1 MRVTK
6 NEEIIS
12 SLFYDRFHTFEEMRE
27 PELRHYH
34 ESSVMPEDLAGY
46 LQVQKAFP
54 INGFV
59 VVGNIVYL
67 YIRRNLTANIM
78 KDNKLTCCCEFYIIF
93 NHIRPPL

>member
-12 SLFYDRFHTFEEMRE
+12 SLFYDRFHTFEEMRK

-34 ESSVMPEDLAGY
+34 ESSVMLEDPVGY
-46 LQVQKAFP
+46 LQVQKAFSHQR
-54 INGFV
+54 FV
-59 VVGNIVYL
+59 MVGNIAYL

-93 NHIRPPL
+93 YHSRPPL

>member
-12 SLFYDRFHTFEEMRE
+12 SLFYDRFHTFEEMRK

-34 ESSVMPEDLAGY
+34 ESSVMLEDPVGICKFRKL
-46 LQVQKAFP
+46 FP

-59 VVGNIVYL
+59 GGWKYRVFVHQKKSLLQIL
-67 YIRRNLTANIM
+67 
-78 KDNKLTCCCEFYIIF
+78 
-93 NHIRPPL
+93 

>member
-34 ESSVMPEDLAGY
+34 ESSVMLEDLVGY
-46 LQVQKAFP
+46 LQVQKAFSHQRVCC
-54 INGFV
+54 GWKYRVFV
-59 VVGNIVYL
+59 HQKKPYCK
-67 YIRRNLTANIM
+67 YYER
-78 KDNKLTCCCEFYIIF
+78 
-93 NHIRPPL
+93 